1 MAMAFDGAFLKLM
14 IGELE
19 PLIVG
24 ARVDKIFQPS
34 KTVFVLALRNK
45 NFSGRLLL
53 SANPSGARIQLTE
66 TPIENPPSPPML
78 CMLFRKKLVG
88 AKVLG
93 IRQEG
98 LERVA
103 FIDFEGSNELGDRVN
118 LTLACEVMGRTSNI
132 VLIDQ
137 NGKVTDAVRRT
148 DVSDTARILMPG
160 VTYAMPPK
168 ADWLDLT
175 VDPIDKIIDAV
186 LSSGERNLSS
196 ALLSVTQGLSPIV
209 CREIEHRVTD
219 KTDTPLSEFGSIL
232 KDRLKKE
239 LETLK
244 STLQSGKCHPVIL
257 IDKNQKPFDFSF
269 LEISQYGSAA
279 DVKEFGSL
287 SKALDEY
294 YSEREQKA
302 RIHSASQDILRLLS
316 NASSRISK
324 KINIRKAE
332 LEKARNSDHKRK
344 YGELIKANIHAIKPG
359 DTSCTV
365 TDYYSE
371 NLEQIKI
378 PLNAALS
385 PAQNAQK
392 YFKEYRKAC
401 TASQLLEGFIQKGE
415 QDLKY
420 IESVFDELSRANTA
434 AELAEIRSELVDSG
448 YIKRAGQKKSK
459 EKLLPFERFV
469 SSDGFDIL
477 AGKNNKQNDRLTLK
491 EADKNDIWFH
501 IKDSAGSHVIVK
513 SGGKTVPD
521 STLTE
526 AAIIAATLSKASES
540 RGVAVDFCPVRR
552 VKKPSGAPFGFV
564 IYESYNTAFVTPDK
578 DLVKRLKDNAK
589 TEEKK

>member
-1 MAMAFDGAFLKLM
+1 MAFDGAFLKLM
-14 IGELE
+14 ISELE
-19 PLIVG
+19 PLVVG

-34 KTVFVLALRNK
+34 KTVFVFSLRNK

-66 TPIENPPSPPML
+66 TPIENPSSPPML

-103 FIDFEGSNELGDRVN
+103 FIDFEGSNELGDRVK
-118 LTLACEVMGRTSNI
+118 LTLACEVMGRSSNI
-132 VLIDQ
+132 VLIDP

-148 DVSDTARILMPG
+148 DASDTARILMPG
-160 VTYAMPPK
+160 VTYTMPPK

-175 VDPIDKIIDAV
+175 AEPTDKIIETV

-196 ALLSVTQGLSPIV
+196 ALLSVMQGLSPIV
-209 CREIEHRVTD
+209 CRELEYRVSD
-219 KTDTPLSEFGSIL
+219 KADTPLSEFGSIL
-232 KDRLKKE
+232 KDRLKRE
-239 LETLK
+239 LEALNAA
-244 STLQSGKCHPVIL
+244 LQSGDAHPVIL
-257 IDKNQKPFDFSF
+257 TDKNQKPFDFSF

-279 DVKEFGSL
+279 SVKEFGSL

-302 RIHSASQDILRLLS
+302 RMHSASQDILRLLS

-420 IESVFDELSRANTA
+420 IESVFDELSRAETT
-434 AELAEIRSELVDSG
+434 AELAEIRSELADSG
-448 YIKRAGQKKSK
+448 YIKRSGQKKTK
-459 EKLLPFERFV
+459 EKPLPFERFV

-491 EADKNDIWFH
+491 EADKSDIWFH
-501 IKDSAGSHVIVK
+501 VKDSAGSHVIVK
-513 SGGKTVPD
+513 SGGSTVPD

-552 VKKPSGAPFGFV
+552 VKKPSGAPFGLV
-564 IYESYNTAFVTPDK
+564 IYENYSTAFVTPDK
-578 DLVKRLKDNAK
+578 DLVEKLKDNAK

>member
-1 MAMAFDGAFLKLM
+1 MAFDGAFLKLM
-14 IGELE
+14 ISELE
-19 PLIVG
+19 PLVVG

-34 KTVFVLALRNK
+34 KTVFVFSLRNK

-66 TPIENPPSPPML
+66 TPIENPSSPPML

-103 FIDFEGSNELGDRVN
+103 FIDFEGSNELGDRVK
-118 LTLACEVMGRTSNI
+118 LTLACEVMGRSSNI
-132 VLIDQ
+132 VLIDR

-148 DVSDTARILMPG
+148 DASDTARILMPG
-160 VTYAMPPK
+160 VTYTMPPK

-175 VDPIDKIIDAV
+175 AEPTDKIIETV

-196 ALLSVTQGLSPIV
+196 ALLSVMQGLSPIV
-209 CREIEHRVTD
+209 CRELEYRVSD
-219 KTDTPLSEFGSIL
+219 KADTPLSEFGSIL
-232 KDRLKKE
+232 KDRLKRE
-239 LETLK
+239 LEALK
-244 STLQSGKCHPVIL
+244 AALQSGDAHPVIL
-257 IDKNQKPFDFSF
+257 TDKNQKPFDFSF
-269 LEISQYGSAA
+269 LKISQYGSAA
-279 DVKEFGSL
+279 SVKEFGSL

-302 RIHSASQDILRLLS
+302 RMHSASQDILRLLS

-332 LEKARNSDHKRK
+332 LEKARTSDHKRK

-420 IESVFDELSRANTA
+420 IESVFDELSRAKTT
-434 AELAEIRSELVDSG
+434 AELAEIRSELADSG
-448 YIKRAGQKKSK
+448 YIKRSGQKKTK
-459 EKLLPFERFV
+459 EKPLPFERFV

-491 EADKNDIWFH
+491 EADKSDIWFH
-501 IKDSAGSHVIVK
+501 VKDSAGSHVIVK
-513 SGGKTVPD
+513 SGGSTVPD

-552 VKKPSGAPFGFV
+552 VKKPSGAPFGLV
-564 IYESYNTAFVTPDK
+564 IYENYSTAFVTPDK
-578 DLVKRLKDNAK
+578 DLVEKLKDNAK

>member
-1 MAMAFDGAFLKLM
+1 MK
-14 IGELE
+14 
-19 PLIVG
+19 
-24 ARVDKIFQPS
+24 
-34 KTVFVLALRNK
+34 
-45 NFSGRLLL
+45 
-53 SANPSGARIQLTE
+53 
-66 TPIENPPSPPML
+66 
-78 CMLFRKKLVG
+78 
-88 AKVLG
+88 
-93 IRQEG
+93 
-98 LERVA
+98 
-103 FIDFEGSNELGDRVN
+103 
-118 LTLACEVMGRTSNI
+118 
-132 VLIDQ
+132 
-137 NGKVTDAVRRT
+137 
-148 DVSDTARILMPG
+148 
-160 VTYAMPPK
+160 
-168 ADWLDLT
+168 
-175 VDPIDKIIDAV
+175 
-186 LSSGERNLSS
+186 
-196 ALLSVTQGLSPIV
+196 
-209 CREIEHRVTD
+209 
-219 KTDTPLSEFGSIL
+219 
-232 KDRLKKE
+232 
-239 LETLK
+239 
-244 STLQSGKCHPVIL
+244 
-257 IDKNQKPFDFSF
+257 
-269 LEISQYGSAA
+269 ISQYGSAA

-302 RIHSASQDILRLLS
+302 RMHSASQDILRLLS

-378 PLNAALS
+378 PLHAALS

-420 IESVFDELSRANTA
+420 IESVFDELSRAKTTS
-434 AELAEIRSELVDSG
+434 ELAEIRSELADSG
-448 YIKRAGQKKSK
+448 YIKRSGQKKTK
-459 EKLLPFERFV
+459 EKPLPFERFV

-491 EADKNDIWFH
+491 EADKSDIWFH
-501 IKDSAGSHVIVK
+501 VKDSAGSHVIVK
-513 SGGKTVPD
+513 SGGSTVPD

-552 VKKPSGAPFGFV
+552 VKKPSGAPFGLV
-564 IYESYNTAFVTPDK
+564 IYENYSTAFVTPDK
-578 DLVKRLKDNAK
+578 DLVEKLKDNAK

>member
-1 MAMAFDGAFLKLM
+1 MAFDGAFLKLM
-14 IGELE
+14 ISELE
-19 PLIVG
+19 PLVVG

-34 KTVFVLALRNK
+34 KTVFVFSLRNK

-66 TPIENPPSPPML
+66 TPIENPSSPPML

-103 FIDFEGSNELGDRVN
+103 FIDFEGSNELGDRVK
-118 LTLACEVMGRTSNI
+118 LTLACEVMGRSSNI
-132 VLIDQ
+132 VLIDR

-148 DVSDTARILMPG
+148 DASDTARILMPG
-160 VTYAMPPK
+160 VTYTMPPK

-175 VDPIDKIIDAV
+175 AEPTDKIIETV

-196 ALLSVTQGLSPIV
+196 ALLSVMQGLSPIV
-209 CREIEHRVTD
+209 CRELEYRVSD
-219 KTDTPLSEFGSIL
+219 KADTPLSEFGSIL
-232 KDRLKKE
+232 KDRLKRE
-239 LETLK
+239 LEALK
-244 STLQSGKCHPVIL
+244 AALQSGDAHPVIL
-257 IDKNQKPFDFSF
+257 TDKNQKPFDFSF
-269 LEISQYGSAA
+269 LKISQYGSAA

-302 RIHSASQDILRLLS
+302 RMHSASQDILRLLS

-420 IESVFDELSRANTA
+420 IESVFDELSRAKTT
-434 AELAEIRSELVDSG
+434 AELAEIRSELADSG
-448 YIKRAGQKKSK
+448 YIKRSGQKKTK
-459 EKLLPFERFV
+459 EKPLPFERFV

-491 EADKNDIWFH
+491 EADKSDIWFH
-501 IKDSAGSHVIVK
+501 VKDSAGSHVIVK
-513 SGGKTVPD
+513 SGGSTVPD

-526 AAIIAATLSKASES
+526 AAIIASTLSKASES

-552 VKKPSGAPFGFV
+552 VKKPSGAPFGLV
-564 IYESYNTAFVTPDK
+564 IYENYSTAFVTPDK
-578 DLVKRLKDNAK
+578 DLVEKLKDNAK

>member
-1 MAMAFDGAFLKLM
+1 MAFDGAFLKLM
-14 IGELE
+14 ISELE
-19 PLIVG
+19 PLVVG

-34 KTVFVLALRNK
+34 KTVFVFSLRNK

-66 TPIENPPSPPML
+66 TPIENPSSPPML

-103 FIDFEGSNELGDRVN
+103 FIDFEGSNELGDRVK
-118 LTLACEVMGRTSNI
+118 LTLACEVMGRSSNI
-132 VLIDQ
+132 VLIDR

-148 DVSDTARILMPG
+148 DASDTARILMPG
-160 VTYAMPPK
+160 VTYTMPPK

-175 VDPIDKIIDAV
+175 AEPTDKIIETV

-196 ALLSVTQGLSPIV
+196 ALLSVMQGLSPIV
-209 CREIEHRVTD
+209 CRELEYRVSD
-219 KTDTPLSEFGSIL
+219 KADTPLSEFGSIL
-232 KDRLKKE
+232 KDRLKRE
-239 LETLK
+239 LEALK
-244 STLQSGKCHPVIL
+244 AALQSGDAHPVIL
-257 IDKNQKPFDFSF
+257 TDKNQKPFDFSF
-269 LEISQYGSAA
+269 LKISQYGSAA
-279 DVKEFGSL
+279 SVKEFGSL

-302 RIHSASQDILRLLS
+302 RMHSASQDILRLLS

-420 IESVFDELSRANTA
+420 IESVFDELSRAKTT
-434 AELAEIRSELVDSG
+434 AELAEIRSELADSG
-448 YIKRAGQKKSK
+448 YIKRSGQKKTK
-459 EKLLPFERFV
+459 EKPLPFERFV

-491 EADKNDIWFH
+491 EADKSDIWFH
-501 IKDSAGSHVIVK
+501 VKDSAGSHVIVK
-513 SGGKTVPD
+513 SGGSTVPD

-552 VKKPSGAPFGFV
+552 VKKPSGAPFGLV
-564 IYESYNTAFVTPDK
+564 IYENYSTAFVTPDK
-578 DLVKRLKDNAK
+578 DLVEKLKDNAK

>member
-1 MAMAFDGAFLKLM
+1 MAFDGAFLKLM

-66 TPIENPPSPPML
+66 TPIENPSSPPML

-103 FIDFEGSNELGDRVN
+103 FIDFEGSNELGDRVK

-244 STLQSGKCHPVIL
+244 SALQSGKCHPVIL

-269 LEISQYGSAA
+269 SEISQYGSAA
-279 DVKEFGSL
+279 DVKAFGSL

-344 YGELIKANIHAIKPG
+344 YGELIKANIHTIKPG

-434 AELAEIRSELVDSG
+434 AELAEIRSELADSG

-459 EKLLPFERFV
+459 EKPLPFERFV

>member
-1 MAMAFDGAFLKLM
+1 MAFDGAFLKLM
-14 IGELE
+14 ISELE

-34 KTVFVLALRNK
+34 KTVFVFSLRNK

-66 TPIENPPSPPML
+66 TPIENPSSPPML

-103 FIDFEGSNELGDRVN
+103 FIDFEGSNELGDRVK
-118 LTLACEVMGRTSNI
+118 LTLACEVMGRSSNI
-132 VLIDQ
+132 VLIDR

-148 DVSDTARILMPG
+148 DASDTARVLMPG
-160 VTYAMPPK
+160 VTYTMPPK

-175 VDPIDKIIDAV
+175 AEPTDKIIETV

-196 ALLSVTQGLSPIV
+196 ALLSVMQGLSPIV
-209 CREIEHRVTD
+209 CRELEYRVSD
-219 KTDTPLSEFGSIL
+219 KADTPLSEFGSIL
-232 KDRLKKE
+232 KDRLKRE
-239 LETLK
+239 LEALK
-244 STLQSGKCHPVIL
+244 AALQSGDAHPVIL
-257 IDKNQKPFDFSF
+257 TDKNQKPFDFSF
-269 LEISQYGSAA
+269 LKISQYGSAA

-302 RIHSASQDILRLLS
+302 RMHSASQDILRLLS

-420 IESVFDELSRANTA
+420 IESVFDELSRAKTTS
-434 AELAEIRSELVDSG
+434 ELAEIRSELADSG
-448 YIKRAGQKKSK
+448 YIKRSGQKKTK
-459 EKLLPFERFV
+459 EKPLPFERFV

-491 EADKNDIWFH
+491 EADKSDIWFH
-501 IKDSAGSHVIVK
+501 VKDSAGSHVIVK
-513 SGGKTVPD
+513 SGGSTVPD

-552 VKKPSGAPFGFV
+552 VKKPSGAPFGLV
-564 IYESYNTAFVTPDK
+564 IYENYSTAFVTPDK
-578 DLVKRLKDNAK
+578 DLVEKLKDNAK

>member
-1 MAMAFDGAFLKLM
+1 M
-14 IGELE
+14 
-19 PLIVG
+19 
-24 ARVDKIFQPS
+24 
-34 KTVFVLALRNK
+34 
-45 NFSGRLLL
+45 
-53 SANPSGARIQLTE
+53 
-66 TPIENPPSPPML
+66 
-78 CMLFRKKLVG
+78 
-88 AKVLG
+88 
-93 IRQEG
+93 
-98 LERVA
+98 
-103 FIDFEGSNELGDRVN
+103 
-118 LTLACEVMGRTSNI
+118 
-132 VLIDQ
+132 
-137 NGKVTDAVRRT
+137 
-148 DVSDTARILMPG
+148 
-160 VTYAMPPK
+160 
-168 ADWLDLT
+168 
-175 VDPIDKIIDAV
+175 
-186 LSSGERNLSS
+186 
-196 ALLSVTQGLSPIV
+196 
-209 CREIEHRVTD
+209 
-219 KTDTPLSEFGSIL
+219 
-232 KDRLKKE
+232 
-239 LETLK
+239 
-244 STLQSGKCHPVIL
+244 
-257 IDKNQKPFDFSF
+257 
-269 LEISQYGSAA
+269 
-279 DVKEFGSL
+279 
-287 SKALDEY
+287 
-294 YSEREQKA
+294 
-302 RIHSASQDILRLLS
+302 
-316 NASSRISK
+316 
-324 KINIRKAE
+324 
-332 LEKARNSDHKRK
+332 
-344 YGELIKANIHAIKPG
+344 
-359 DTSCTV
+359 

-420 IESVFDELSRANTA
+420 IERVFDELSRANTA

-459 EKLLPFERFV
+459 EKPLPFERFV

-477 AGKNNKQNDRLTLK
+477 AGKNNKQNDRLTLR

>member
-1 MAMAFDGAFLKLM
+1 MAFDGAFLKLM
-14 IGELE
+14 ISELE
-19 PLIVG
+19 PLVIG

-53 SANPSGARIQLTE
+53 SANPSGSRIQLTE
-66 TPIENPPSPPML
+66 TPIENPSSPPML

-103 FIDFEGSNELGDRVN
+103 FIDFEGSNELGDRVK

-148 DVSDTARILMPG
+148 DASDTARILMPG

-244 STLQSGKCHPVIL
+244 FTLQNGQCRPVIL

-279 DVKEFGSL
+279 DVKEYDSL
-287 SKALDEY
+287 SKALDRY

-302 RIHSASQDILRLLS
+302 RMHSASQDILRLLS

-332 LEKARNSDHKRK
+332 LEKARNSDFKRK

-371 NLEQIKI
+371 TLEQIKI

-434 AELAEIRSELVDSG
+434 AELAEIRSELADSG
-448 YIKRAGQKKSK
+448 YIKRARQKKSK
-459 EKLLPFERFV
+459 EKPLPFERFV
-469 SSDGFDIL
+469 SSDGFDIF

-491 EADKNDIWFH
+491 EADKSDIWFH

-513 SGGKTVPD
+513 NGGKTVPD

-540 RGVAVDFCPVRR
+540 QGVAVDFCPVRR
-552 VKKPSGAPFGFV
+552 VKKPSGAPFGLV
-564 IYESYNTAFVTPDK
+564 IYENYNTAFVTPDK
-578 DLVKRLKDNAK
+578 DLVERLKDNAK

>member
-1 MAMAFDGAFLKLM
+1 MAFDGAFLKLM
-14 IGELE
+14 ISELE

-34 KTVFVLALRNK
+34 KTVFVFSLRNK

-66 TPIENPPSPPML
+66 TPIENPSSPPML
-78 CMLFRKKLVG
+78 CMLFRNKLVG

-103 FIDFEGSNELGDRVN
+103 FIDFEGSNELGDRVK
-118 LTLACEVMGRTSNI
+118 LTLACEVMGRSSNI
-132 VLIDQ
+132 VLIDR

-148 DVSDTARILMPG
+148 DASDTARVLMPG
-160 VTYAMPPK
+160 VTYTMPPK

-175 VDPIDKIIDAV
+175 AEPTDKIIETV

-196 ALLSVTQGLSPIV
+196 ALLSVMQGLSPIV
-209 CREIEHRVTD
+209 CRELEYRVSD
-219 KTDTPLSEFGSIL
+219 KADTPLSEFGSIL
-232 KDRLKKE
+232 KDRLKRE
-239 LETLK
+239 LEALK
-244 STLQSGKCHPVIL
+244 AALQSGDAHPVIL
-257 IDKNQKPFDFSF
+257 TDKNQKPFDFSF
-269 LEISQYGSAA
+269 LKISQYGSAA

-302 RIHSASQDILRLLS
+302 RMHSASQDILRLLS

-420 IESVFDELSRANTA
+420 IESVFDELSRAKTTS
-434 AELAEIRSELVDSG
+434 ELAEIRSELADSG
-448 YIKRAGQKKSK
+448 YIKRSGQKKTK
-459 EKLLPFERFV
+459 EKPLPFERFV

-491 EADKNDIWFH
+491 EADKSDIWFH
-501 IKDSAGSHVIVK
+501 VKDSAGSHVIVK
-513 SGGKTVPD
+513 SGGSTVPD

-552 VKKPSGAPFGFV
+552 VKKPSGAPFGLV
-564 IYESYNTAFVTPDK
+564 IYENYSTAFVTPDK
-578 DLVKRLKDNAK
+578 DLVEKLKDNAK

>member
-1 MAMAFDGAFLKLM
+1 MAFDGAFLKLM
-14 IGELE
+14 ISELE

-34 KTVFVLALRNK
+34 KTVFVFSLRNK

-66 TPIENPPSPPML
+66 TPIENPSSPPML

-103 FIDFEGSNELGDRVN
+103 FIDFEGSNELGDRVK
-118 LTLACEVMGRTSNI
+118 LTLACEVMGRSSNI
-132 VLIDQ
+132 VLIDR

-148 DVSDTARILMPG
+148 DASDTARILMPG
-160 VTYAMPPK
+160 VTYTMPPK

-175 VDPIDKIIDAV
+175 AEPTDKIIETV

-196 ALLSVTQGLSPIV
+196 ALLSVMQGLSPIV
-209 CREIEHRVTD
+209 CRELEYRVSD
-219 KTDTPLSEFGSIL
+219 KADTPLSEFGSIL
-232 KDRLKKE
+232 KDRLKRE
-239 LETLK
+239 LEALK
-244 STLQSGKCHPVIL
+244 AALQSGDAHPVIL
-257 IDKNQKPFDFSF
+257 TDKNQKPFDFSF
-269 LEISQYGSAA
+269 LKISQYGSAA
-279 DVKEFGSL
+279 SVKEFGSL

-302 RIHSASQDILRLLS
+302 RMHSASQDILRLLS

-420 IESVFDELSRANTA
+420 IESVFDELSRAETT
-434 AELAEIRSELVDSG
+434 AELAEIRSELADSG
-448 YIKRAGQKKSK
+448 YIKRSGQKKTK
-459 EKLLPFERFV
+459 EKPLSFERFV

-491 EADKNDIWFH
+491 EADKSDIWFH
-501 IKDSAGSHVIVK
+501 VKDSAGSHVIVK
-513 SGGKTVPD
+513 SGGSTVPD

-552 VKKPSGAPFGFV
+552 VKKPSGAPFGLV
-564 IYESYNTAFVTPDK
+564 IYENHSTAFVTPDK
-578 DLVKRLKDNAK
+578 DLVEKLKDNAK